1 MSHEDSAK
9 ATPTKSEET
18 EDISSRDETQC
29 DRRSISLNM
38 KNMQRMFHN
47 VAEENVSSIRD
58 YVIELKE
65 RVANLQ

>member
-18 EDISSRDETQC
+18 EDISSRDETPC
-29 DRRSISLNM
+29 DRRSISVNI
-38 KNMQRMFHN
+38 KRMHRIFQIA
-47 VAEENVSSIRD
+47 AEEIVRSIRD

-65 RVANLQ
+65 RAANLQ